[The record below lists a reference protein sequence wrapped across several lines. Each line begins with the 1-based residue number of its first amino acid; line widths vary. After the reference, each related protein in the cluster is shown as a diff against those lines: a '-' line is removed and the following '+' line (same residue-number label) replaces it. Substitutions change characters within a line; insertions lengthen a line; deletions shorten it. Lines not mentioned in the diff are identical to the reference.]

1 MIDSAVEL
9 ILDDSRHV
17 ARVYCSYEVNCST
30 PHKIMQNTTE
40 TEGGPMRTNRQD
52 AQHPVSSVAGPQ
64 VAFIE
69 RRLTTTPPIAT
80 YRFTK
85 GVDRWKIAL
94 LESNS
99 PTGWKLH
106 RAVNE
111 VWSPLEVYP
120 TPEAA
125 MEAVGSGRTGIVAWD
140 SAPHIPAD
148 FEKEQWSLER
158 W

>member
-1 MIDSAVEL
+1 
-9 ILDDSRHV
+9 
-17 ARVYCSYEVNCST
+17 
-30 PHKIMQNTTE
+30 MQNTTE
-40 TEGGPMRTNRQD
+40 KEGVPIRTNRQG
-52 AQHPVSSVAGPQ
+52 AQHAVSTVDDPQ
-64 VAFIE
+64 VAVIE
-69 RRLTTTPPIAT
+69 RRLTTPRMET

-85 GVDRWKIAL
+85 GVERWKIAPFQFT
-94 LESNS
+94 S
-99 PTGWKLH
+99 PNGWKLH

-111 VWSPLEVYP
+111 VWSPLEVYL

-125 MEAVGSGRTGIVAWD
+125 MEAVGRGRTGIVAWD